1 MRISTAILLSI
12 VLGMILSLS
21 SIYYGIDIA
30 KADSASAAISTG
42 GGSKGNE
49 SSFLAAL
56 DRDLVGVTH
65 KVGAIINNFTS
76 NSFNQTSLPPLT
88 VSPQNVSVYTDSI
101 GSTHMV
107 GVIVNPFTF
116 PIQSVQVV
124 ASAHNAIHQLI
135 RTGFTYA
142 DKPEQLRPGEKS
154 GFDILFLPNGY
165 NYELSA
171 SYERADTVKPPALY
185 LYIGQSFTEPDGT
198 HHLLGEVTNMG
209 TIPTSSV
216 TVDAIFYDSNDK
228 VLDVEQ
234 TYTTPSDLQP
244 GQKAPFDL
252 TTSTPNSSLIRF
264 VSWDVQSED
273 YSLLSSLPLMGLVGK

>member
-1 MRISTAILLSI
+1 MRRKVISSAIVLSI
-12 VLGMILSLS
+12 VLSTILSVS
-21 SIYYGIDIA
+21 AIYYGIGIA
-30 KADSASAAISTG
+30 KADSTSAGIFTG
-42 GGSKGNE
+42 SGSKYKE
-49 SSFLAAL
+49 TSFL
-56 DRDLVGVTH
+56 DS
-65 KVGAIINNFTS
+65 NNFTS

-88 VSPQNVSVYTDSI
+88 VSPQNVSMYMDI
-101 GSTHMV
+101 AGANHLV
-107 GVIVNPFTF
+107 GVIVNPFKF

-142 DKPEQLRPGEKS
+142 NQPDQLRPGEKS

-171 SYERADTVKPPALY
+171 SYAKADTVKPPALY
-185 LYIGQSFTEPDGT
+185 LYIGQSYIESDGT

-209 TIPTSSV
+209 TIPTTSV
-216 TVDAIFYDSNDK
+216 TVDAIFYDINDR

-234 TYTTPSDLQP
+234 TGTTPSDLQP

-273 YSLLSSLPLMGLVGK
+273 YSLLSSLPLMGLAGK